1 MFDLDNIL
9 HFAEL
14 NIQTIGIFIAIIGG
28 LLVTKLLN
36 LKIEKS
42 ELVDKLNI
50 LNKEIEYNSER
61 IKTRKER
68 IFKNNREAFI
78 DDIYTHVIERDFNI
92 DEYEAHGLSAEERKQ
107 AYNDVIDA
115 YNTAES
121 IFKNREYYYD
131 DIEKILSEN
140 KIYNDNEMYWVYY
153 DVGSRFAEV
162 KRTNY
167 YGSISLPNLG
177 SLNISNK
184 FATLQE
190 NLEERD
196 LANDYTKI
204 VDINNWKIIEKQDI
218 ESKIKAI
225 DSNLKIDLLTF
236 LLVTIFGIIVPQ
248 VIISIYPLFI
258 NYKFLKYWFAIYSIL
273 AFIVSMIAM
282 IVYIFNMYKS
292 LKK

>member
-42 ELVDKLNI
+42 EFIDKLNI
-50 LNKEIEYNSER
+50 LNKEIEYNSDR
-61 IKTRKER
+61 IKTRKEK

-78 DDIYTHVIERDFNI
+78 DEIYTHVIERDFNI
-92 DEYEAHGLSAEERKQ
+92 DEYDAHGLSVEEKEQ
-107 AYNDVIDA
+107 AYNDIIDVYKKA
-115 YNTAES
+115 VS
-121 IFKNREYYYD
+121 IFRDREYYHD

-140 KIYNDNEMYWVYY
+140 KIYDDNEMYWVYY
-153 DVGSRFAEV
+153 DVGSEFAEV
-162 KRTNY
+162 RRTN
-167 YGSISLPNLG
+167 YGSISLPDLG

-196 LANDYTKI
+196 LTNDYTKI
-204 VDINNWKIIEKQDI
+204 VDMNNWKIIEKQDI

-225 DSNLKIDLLTF
+225 DVNLKIDLLTF
-236 LLVTIFGIIVPQ
+236 LLITIFGIIVPQ
-248 VIISIYPLFI
+248 VIISIHPLFI
-258 NYKFLKYWFAIYSIL
+258 NYKFLKYWFAVYSIL
-273 AFIVSMIAM
+273 TFIISMIAM

>member
-42 ELVDKLNI
+42 ELIDKLNI
-50 LNKEIEYNSER
+50 LNKEIEYNSDR
-61 IKTRKER
+61 IKTRKEK

-78 DDIYTHVIERDFNI
+78 DEIYTHVIERNFNI
-92 DEYEAHGLSAEERKQ
+92 DEYDAHGLSVEERGQ
-107 AYNDVIDA
+107 AYND
-115 YNTAES
+115 N
-121 IFKNREYYYD
+121 

-140 KIYNDNEMYWVYY
+140 KIYDDNEMYWVYY
-153 DVGSRFAEV
+153 DVCSKFAKV
-162 KRTNY
+162 RRTNY
-167 YGSISLPNLG
+167 GTISLPDLG

-196 LANDYTKI
+196 LTNDYTKI
-204 VDINNWKIIEKQDI
+204 VDMNNWKIIEKQDI

-225 DSNLKIDLLTF
+225 YVNLKIDLLTF
-236 LLVTIFGIIVPQ
+236 LLITIFGIIVPQ
-248 VIISIYPLFI
+248 VIISIHPLFI
-258 NYKFLKYWFAIYSIL
+258 NYKFLKYWFAVYSIL
-273 AFIVSMIAM
+273 TFIISMIAM

-292 LKK
+292 LKKIA

>member
-1 MFDLDNIL
+1 MFNLDNIL

-50 LNKEIEYNSER
+50 LNKEIEYNSDR

-92 DEYEAHGLSAEERKQ
+92 DEYDAHGLSAEEREQ

-115 YNTAES
+115 YKEAGS
-121 IFKNREYYYD
+121 IFKDREYYHD

-153 DVGSRFAEV
+153 EVGSRFAEV

-167 YGSISLPNLG
+167 GPISLPDLG

-196 LANDYTKI
+196 LVNDYTKI
-204 VDINNWKIIEKQDI
+204 VDINNWKIIEKQDL

-236 LLVTIFGIIVPQ
+236 LLITIFGIIVPQ
-248 VIISIYPLFI
+248 VIISIHPLFI
-258 NYKFLKYWFAIYSIL
+258 NYKFLKYWFAVYSIL
-273 AFIVSMIAM
+273 TFIFSMIAM

>member
-42 ELVDKLNI
+42 ELVDRLNI
-50 LNKEIEYNSER
+50 LNKEIEYNSNR
-61 IKTRKER
+61 IKIRKER
-68 IFKNNREAFI
+68 IFKNNRGAFI
-78 DDIYTHVIERDFNI
+78 DEIYTHVIESDFNI
-92 DEYEAHGLSAEERKQ
+92 DEYDAHGLSAEEREE
-107 AYNDVIDA
+107 AYNEIIDA
-115 YNTAES
+115 YKKAGS
-121 IFKNREYYYD
+121 IFRDREYYLD
-131 DIEKILSEN
+131 DIEKILSDN

-153 DVGSRFAEV
+153 EVGSKFAEV
-162 KRTNY
+162 RTTNY
-167 YGSISLPNLG
+167 GPISLPDLG

-184 FATLQE
+184 FATFQE

-196 LANDYTKI
+196 LTNDYTKI

-225 DSNLKIDLLTF
+225 DVNLKIDLLTF
-236 LLVTIFGIIVPQ
+236 LLITIFGIIVPQ
-248 VIISIYPLFI
+248 VIISIHPLFI
-258 NYKFLKYWFAIYSIL
+258 NYKFLKYWFAVYSIL
-273 AFIVSMIAM
+273 TFIISMIAM

>member
-42 ELVDKLNI
+42 ELIDKLNI
-50 LNKEIEYNSER
+50 LNKEIEYNSDR
-61 IKTRKER
+61 IKTRKEK

-78 DDIYTHVIERDFNI
+78 DEIYTHVIERNFNI
-92 DEYEAHGLSAEERKQ
+92 DEYDAHGLSVEERGQ
-107 AYNDVIDA
+107 AYND
-115 YNTAES
+115 N
-121 IFKNREYYYD
+121 

-140 KIYNDNEMYWVYY
+140 KIYDDNEMYWVYY
-153 DVGSRFAEV
+153 DVGSKFAKV
-162 KRTNY
+162 RRTNY
-167 YGSISLPNLG
+167 GTISLPDLG

-196 LANDYTKI
+196 LTNDYTKI
-204 VDINNWKIIEKQDI
+204 VDMNNWKIIEKQDI

-225 DSNLKIDLLTF
+225 YVNLKIDLLTF
-236 LLVTIFGIIVPQ
+236 LLITIFGIIVPQ
-248 VIISIYPLFI
+248 VIISIHPLFI
-258 NYKFLKYWFAIYSIL
+258 NYKFLKYWFAVYSIL
-273 AFIVSMIAM
+273 TFIISMIAM

-292 LKK
+292 LKKIA